1 MGTAASM
8 LESYPKD
15 VGNIDTTLLASC
27 IEACIDCAQTCT
39 ACAHACLGEDTVAE
53 LTTCIRTDLD
63 CADLCA
69 ATARILS
76 RQTGNDSAI
85 TKAVLDACAT
95 ACQVCGDEC
104 ARHSSHH
111 EHCRICAERCRNC
124 EQACRDLL
132 TTIG

>member
-39 ACAHACLGEDTVAE
+39 ACAHACLGEDAVAE

-69 ATARILS
+69 ATGPNTLTPDWERL
-76 RQTGNDSAI
+76 
-85 TKAVLDACAT
+85 
-95 ACQVCGDEC
+95 GD
-104 ARHSSHH
+104 HQSSVG
-111 EHCRICAERCRNC
+111 RLRNS
-124 EQACRDLL
+124 LPGL
-132 TTIG
+132 W